1 MDITETKNK
10 KIIKKEDLA
19 TGLCFPAD
27 EKQCAT
33 VPIEAQ

>member
-1 MDITETKNK
+1 MDITETNNEKTIRK
-10 KIIKKEDLA
+10 QDPA
-19 TGLCFPAD
+19 TGLCFPTD